1 MLQTNPDDPKFINAV
16 RQLSTGE
23 TLEVA
28 DGILEV
34 EYLFDVPS
42 HFPFHQRIFE
52 PGMILKKRDSNVRIY
67 IPYDQLNVAETEPI
81 VEVERRDD
89 GVPVEFDDKQV
100 VDGEVL
106 PAERGEGYV
115 EEQ

>member
-1 MLQTNPDDPKFINAV
+1 MLQTNPDDPMFIAAV
-16 RQLSTGE
+16 KHMTVGE
-23 TLEVA
+23 MLEVA

-52 PGMILKKRDSNVRIY
+52 PGMILKKQGTNIRIY
-67 IPYDQLNVAETEPI
+67 IEAEKLNMEVQEVAAGHFE
-81 VEVERRDD
+81 DH
-89 GVPVEFDDKQV
+89 QV

-106 PAERGEGYV
+106 PADRGEGYK
-115 EEQ
+115 EE

>member
-1 MLQTNPDDPKFINAV
+1 MLQTNPDDPKFIAAIK
-16 RQLSTGE
+16 RLSVGE
-23 TLEVA
+23 MVEVA

-52 PGMILKKRDSNVRIY
+52 PGMILKKQGTNVRIY
-67 IPYDQLNVAETEPI
+67 IEAEKLGHEVAA
-81 VEVERRDD
+81 VED
-89 GVPVEFDDKQV
+89 GHFEDHQI

-106 PAERGEGYV
+106 PAERGEGY
-115 EEQ
+115 QA